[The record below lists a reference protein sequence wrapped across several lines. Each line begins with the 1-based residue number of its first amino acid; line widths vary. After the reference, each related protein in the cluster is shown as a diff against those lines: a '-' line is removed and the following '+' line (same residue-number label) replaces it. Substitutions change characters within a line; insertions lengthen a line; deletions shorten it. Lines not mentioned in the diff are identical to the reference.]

1 MQSCALLKV
10 KEAAEID
17 FLADNGEEV
26 IRKIPFND
34 MPGGVIKDVLVAVA
48 RNKKDGRNEVEVISD
63 LNVMRVSELRRI
75 LVLDAKGLYLYVD
88 GSSHREET
96 MIEALKS
103 SATKAKG
110 TSRFEVLLDINI
122 KLEITYEKQQWII

>member
-48 RNKKDGRNEVEVISD
+48 RNKKDGRNEVEEVISD

-103 SATKAKG
+103 SATK
-110 TSRFEVLLDINI
+110 S
-122 KLEITYEKQQWII
+122 